1 MTKNYFFARVFT
13 ARLFP
18 SERGLLK
25 LSGYWKATGPNKSIG
40 RGTQVAD
47 CVEDVPKG
55 IFLFLFLKTKTDF
68 F

>member
-18 SERGLLK
+18 SER
-25 LSGYWKATGPNKSIG
+25 

-47 CVEDVPKG
+47 FCRGISKEIFPIVRMMFFPKMLEK
-55 IFLFLFLKTKTDF
+55 FLWNILYKNRQLVHPYL
-68 F
+68 